1 MDGGAWWAT
10 VHGVAKSWTRLSDF
24 TFTFHSLF
32 YKFKLQKI
40 PKVTHNKKNA
50 NSYYEILILSYQF
63 SSVQSLSRVQLFGT
77 PWSVAYQAPLS
88 MSFSRQE
95 YWSGLLFPSPGD
107 LPDPG
112 IKRWSPALQVFFFV
126 FFSSLHNLIVFRCLF
141 TMCKV
146 PSMLFVCGHLSS
158 A

>member
-63 SSVQSLSRVQLFGT
+63 SSVQSLSRVQLFVT
-77 PWSVAYQAPLS
+77 P
-88 MSFSRQE
+88 
-95 YWSGLLFPSPGD
+95 
-107 LPDPG
+107 
-112 IKRWSPALQVFFFV
+112 
-126 FFSSLHNLIVFRCLF
+126 
-141 TMCKV
+141 
-146 PSMLFVCGHLSS
+146 
-158 A
+158 